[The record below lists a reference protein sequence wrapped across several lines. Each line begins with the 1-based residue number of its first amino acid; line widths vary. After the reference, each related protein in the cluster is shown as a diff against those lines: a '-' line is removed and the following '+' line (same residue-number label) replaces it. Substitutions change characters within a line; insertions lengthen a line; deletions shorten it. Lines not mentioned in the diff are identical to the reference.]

1 VTPPVRAMGVMH
13 GGITEQR
20 SSSAQWVSA
29 FVLTMFACQTAIAFG
44 PFPAIRTWVRV
55 SVYVFSLVLV
65 ALVRGAGPRHPAALP
80 ATLALLVVGL
90 SLFHPD
96 TTGYIPGGIHAALY
110 LAILAPVFW
119 IPRLRIDA
127 QMLKRVLVLIWAFHS
142 LSAALGVLQVQ
153 FPGTFDP
160 NLSAVIDPDVASA
173 SVITNARGEV
183 VYRAMGV
190 SDIPGAAGVSGLYA
204 VAIGTALFVV
214 DRRRLVRVL
223 CVASMTLAL
232 TSIYLAQ
239 LRSTLV
245 IAALIV
251 SSFVM
256 CLALR
261 RGRRALLTLIIV
273 VLTLLASL
281 NIAVLIGGT
290 EVFDR
295 IATLVDERP
304 QAVYYANRG
313 HFLEQTFTED
323 LPDYPLGAGLARWGM
338 ARHYFGGGDSA
349 AESSSLWVEIQWTG
363 WIFDGGVPLMLA
375 YSGAVAVALITAVR
389 LRRRAGAASPMFVW
403 ASLIVAYDLGA
414 VALTFSYPLF
424 IGEFGLQFWLL
435 NGLLFAACSRELRQ
449 ARGVVAA
456 GIPWPR
462 VGTRASAPGGRA

>member
-1 VTPPVRAMGVMH
+1 MATVRGLGFMH
-13 GGITEQR
+13 GDITDQR
-20 SSSAQWVSA
+20 SPFAQCVTMFLVA
-29 FVLTMFACQTAIAFG
+29 MFACQTAIAFG
-44 PFPAIRTWVRV
+44 PFTGMRMWLRVAI
-55 SVYVFSLVLV
+55 YLLSLVLMV
-65 ALVRGAGPRHPAALP
+65 LVGGKGPRHPAVLP
-80 ATLALLVVGL
+80 ATGVLLVVGL

-96 TTGYIPGGIHAALY
+96 TTGYVAGSVHAGLY

-119 IPRLRIDA
+119 IPRLRIDE

-142 LSAALGVLQVQ
+142 LSATLGVLQIQ

-160 NLSAVIDPDVASA
+160 NLSSIIDPEVAGA

-204 VAIGTALFVV
+204 VAIGTALFVA
-214 DRRRLVRVL
+214 DRRRLMRAL
-223 CVASMTLAL
+223 CVLSMTLAL

-245 IAALIV
+245 VAGLIV
-251 SSFVM
+251 AGFVV

-261 RGRRALLTLIIV
+261 RGRRALVTLIIV

-304 QAVYYANRG
+304 QTVYYANRG

-338 ARHYFGGGDSA
+338 ASYYFGDG
-349 AESSSLWVEIQWTG
+349 SSGSQSPGLWVEIQWTG
-363 WIFDGGVPLMLA
+363 WIFDGGVPLMVA
-375 YSGAVAVALITAVR
+375 YTWAVAMALVTAVR
-389 LRRRAGAASPMFVW
+389 LRRRAPASSPMFVW

-435 NGLLFAACSRELRQ
+435 NAMLFAACSGASRASR
-449 ARGVVAA
+449 ATAPA
-456 GIPWPR
+456 STPWPR
-462 VGTRASAPGGRA
+462 VVAQAPAPVVRP

>member
-1 VTPPVRAMGVMH
+1 MAMVRGLGFVH
-13 GGITEQR
+13 GDITDQR
-20 SSSAQWVSA
+20 SPFAQCVTMFLVA
-29 FVLTMFACQTAIAFG
+29 MFACQTAIAFG
-44 PFPAIRTWVRV
+44 PFTGMRMWLRIAI
-55 SVYVFSLVLV
+55 YLLSLVLMV
-65 ALVRGAGPRHPAALP
+65 LVSGRGPRHPAVLP
-80 ATLALLVVGL
+80 ATGVLLVVGL

-96 TTGYIPGGIHAALY
+96 TTGYVAGGVHAGLY

-119 IPRLRIDA
+119 IPRLRIDE
-127 QMLKRVLVLIWAFHS
+127 QMLRRVLILIWAFHS
-142 LSAALGVLQVQ
+142 LSATLGVLQVQ

-160 NLSAVIDPDVASA
+160 NLSSIIDPEVAGA

-204 VAIGTALFVV
+204 VAIGTALFVA
-214 DRRRLVRVL
+214 DRRRLMRAL
-223 CVASMTLAL
+223 CVLSMTLAL

-245 IAALIV
+245 VAGLIV
-251 SSFVM
+251 SGFVV

-261 RGRRALLTLIIV
+261 RGRRALVTLIIV

-304 QAVYYANRG
+304 QTVYYANRG

-338 ARHYFGGGDSA
+338 VSYYFGDG
-349 AESSSLWVEIQWTG
+349 SSGSHSPGLWVEIQWTG
-363 WIFDGGVPLMLA
+363 WIFDGGVPLMVA
-375 YSGAVAVALITAVR
+375 YTWAVAMALVTAVR
-389 LRRRAGAASPMFVW
+389 LRRRAPASSPMFVW

-435 NGLLFAACSRELRQ
+435 NAMLFAACSGASRASR
-449 ARGVVAA
+449 ATAPPSTPWSRVVAQV
-456 GIPWPR
+456 P
-462 VGTRASAPGGRA
+462 APVVRP